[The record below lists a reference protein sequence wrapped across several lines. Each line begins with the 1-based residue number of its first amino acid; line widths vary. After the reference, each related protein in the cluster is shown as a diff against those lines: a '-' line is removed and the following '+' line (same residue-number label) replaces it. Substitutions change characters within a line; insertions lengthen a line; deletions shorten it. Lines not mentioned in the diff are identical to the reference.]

1 MIFALGA
8 CVAGLLG
15 LLCLPAISRRA
26 MRFAQAAAE
35 RQMPISVDEIVAQ
48 RDLLR
53 AEFATKQRGF
63 EQAVDNARAALT
75 REMET
80 SGRRAAEI
88 GRLSIALSEMTV
100 AHTSAEAA
108 RLVAERNANE
118 TGAENGSLQKGLYD
132 AEGLMAKMREALA
145 ALRRDHDALLGK
157 HERATASVAALEAHV
172 AALNLRIDDRE
183 DAARIA
189 MVTESDL
196 RAQIAELEKTA
207 VVSGDIATLRR
218 TIVEIGHEVV
228 RLARQ
233 TDDRPADA
241 AERTSRARQLPALS
255 RDRWAQ
261 TAWRSPV
268 SAHPASRR
276 S

>member
-8 CVAGLLG
+8 CVAGLLA

-63 EQAVDNARAALT
+63 EQAVDHAHAAHT

-88 GRLSIALSEMTV
+88 GRLTIALSEMTA
-100 AHTSAEAA
+100 AHTVSEAA
-108 RLVAERNANE
+108 RRVAERDANE
-118 TGAENGSLQKGLYD
+118 TGAENGSLQKSLYD
-132 AEGLMAKMREALA
+132 AEGLLAKMREALST
-145 ALRRDHDALLGK
+145 LRRDHGALSGN
-157 HERATASVAALEAHV
+157 HDRAVASVAALEAHA
-172 AALNLRIDDRE
+172 AALNLRIDDHE

-189 MVTESDL
+189 MATESDL
-196 RAQIAELEKTA
+196 RVQIAELEKKA

-228 RLARQ
+228 RLAHR
-233 TDDRPADA
+233 TDARAADA
-241 AERTSRARQLPALS
+241 DVRAS
-255 RDRWAQ
+255 E
-261 TAWRSPV
+261 
-268 SAHPASRR
+268 PAS
-276 S
+276 SLH